1 MQAECDLAEK
11 MKSYINEYKRMKE
24 YEKQIEE
31 LNIKSQEYTRK
42 LELARNLPR
51 RNFKNSYYSS

>member
-1 MQAECDLAEK
+1 MSLGE
-11 MKSYINEYKRMKE
+11 RMKE